1 MLEIFLTEEDI
12 LIDEGKNGDS
22 TDGKSN
28 QKHDDGS

>member
-22 TDGKSN
+22 TDGQVQPKA
-28 QKHDDGS
+28 